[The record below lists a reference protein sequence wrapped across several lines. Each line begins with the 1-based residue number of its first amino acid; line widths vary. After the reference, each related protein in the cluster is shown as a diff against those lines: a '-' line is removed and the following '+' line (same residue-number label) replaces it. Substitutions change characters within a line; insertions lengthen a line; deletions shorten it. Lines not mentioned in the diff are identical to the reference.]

1 MRFERDGIDQI
12 MLNIDVNN
20 TINGGMIQTG
30 VDIENYE
37 DEVIVTIKVP
47 SISSEKLR
55 LRVYNN
61 LLLVM
66 HKMNYEVDLN
76 GQVIP
81 LTQILRKIPIS
92 PKAIV
97 DDINAVYRDGE
108 LIVFIPR
115 GAEVQKM
122 HKSKDIK
129 IK

>member
-12 MLNIDVNN
+12 MLNIGVNN

-37 DEVIVTIKVP
+37 EEVIVTIKVP
-47 SISSEKLR
+47 SVSSERLR

-76 GQVIP
+76 GQAIP

-92 PKAIV
+92 PKAVVNNIE
-97 DDINAVYRDGE
+97 AVYRGGE
-108 LIVFIPR
+108 LIVLIPL
-115 GAEVQKM
+115 GDEVQKM
-122 HKSKDIK
+122 HKSRDIR